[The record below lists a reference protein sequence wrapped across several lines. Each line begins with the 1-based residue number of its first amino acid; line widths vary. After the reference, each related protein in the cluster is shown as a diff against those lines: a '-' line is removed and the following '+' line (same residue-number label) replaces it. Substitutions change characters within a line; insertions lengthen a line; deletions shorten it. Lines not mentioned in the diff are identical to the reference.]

1 MERSTWIRRRWQV
14 LRAVHAQGQEDRAQG
29 ESVESLGVRR
39 QRQRSYRDNQ
49 GLLAR
54 TVPRLVEFAR
64 AENKSKV
71 EARRAREL
79 ESQLQRQK
87 DADEAAAIARSE
99 AGSAS
104 VDNEF
109 VRVVPSGSLVQ
120 PGSARRTGTA
130 KAQLD
135 FLSGFSTKLDRSLQ
149 ASQPVDVANVAW
161 STNPALKLI
170 CVLGCR
176 SNTHPV

>member
-1 MERSTWIRRRWQV
+1 MLKGRRIAHKAKALNHW
-14 LRAVHAQGQEDRAQG
+14 ACDGSGKDPTG
-29 ESVESLGVRR
+29 TIKDCS
-39 QRQRSYRDNQ
+39 
-49 GLLAR
+49 LAR
-54 TVPRLVEFAR
+54 TVTGLVEFAR

-120 PGSARRTGTA
+120 RGSARRAGTA

-135 FLSGFSTKLDRSLQ
+135 FLSGFSTKLDRSH
-149 ASQPVDVANVAW
+149 
-161 STNPALKLI
+161 
-170 CVLGCR
+170 CR
-176 SNTHPV
+176 RRNR